1 MDISVEMEK
10 WGSSLCS
17 VNCRVPLWNV
27 VHIKNA
33 TANEEDKNV
42 TLKDNAVSIPNKIMG
57 NTLVGI
63 VGKTNC
69 LV

>member
-1 MDISVEMEK
+1 M
-10 WGSSLCS
+10 
-17 VNCRVPLWNV
+17 